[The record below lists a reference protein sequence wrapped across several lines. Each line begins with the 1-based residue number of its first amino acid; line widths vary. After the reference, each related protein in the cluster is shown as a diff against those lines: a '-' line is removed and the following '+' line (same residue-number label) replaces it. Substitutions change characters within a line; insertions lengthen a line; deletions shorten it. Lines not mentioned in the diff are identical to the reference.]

1 MSEQVGYFTLLYVS
15 DATASAGAIASIARQ
30 SRMRNRREDITGLL
44 IFDGACFAQLVEGPK
59 TALVSLV
66 ERLEV
71 DPRHVCMEVLSFSH
85 SGIKRRFPN
94 WLLGYLLV
102 DDEGMGVRN
111 LRTKIGADALSS
123 FEALLPHVD
132 ADLDGL
138 ANA

>member
-30 SRMRNRREDITGLL
+30 SRMRNRQENITGLL

-71 DPRHVCMEVLSFSH
+71 DPRHERMEVLSFSH

-111 LRTKIGADALSS
+111 LRTKIGPDALSS

-132 ADLDGL
+132 ADLGGL